1 MKIAWFCI
9 PAHGHTNPT
18 LGLVK
23 ALTEAGHQVW
33 YFSFEEFREKI
44 EGAGATFIGCDGYD
58 FEMEDKG
65 NADRVGKDKVYATEL
80 LVSSTLAL
88 DEMTARMIDEIK
100 PDIVVSD
107 SVAFWGKLAA
117 MKHGLPYVS
126 STTTFAFNRYS
137 AKYMQESVWDIAR
150 MLIAM
155 PRINKQIK
163 RLREKGYPVKSILD
177 IVQNDNDTNTIVYT
191 SRYFQPCSETF
202 SDKYHFIGPSIR
214 PITKPVEKTA
224 VGPTGTSITKLLG
237 EKLDPPTEKDKKSL
251 PVPGE
256 GEAFSAVLHPAYL
269 KKADINTFSVDRSS
283 DDFKELFKSIERFGV
298 KDPVLAR
305 FNKDGDLEILSGQ
318 RRHLIA
324 SELNYPVPT
333 IIQQLDDD
341 DARILVADG
350 NLHREHISTYD
361 LSRALRMK
369 ADSMK
374 RKAGRK
380 LRGVKGGPET
390 DELIAK
396 EMGMSTMKLN
406 RLMKLSEATQQ
417 ICDLVDDGTIAVSIA
432 YNIAFL
438 QPKHQD
444 MVADMI
450 GINVKVNNEN
460 TTNLK
465 KIAARYPRYTFCRH
479 FCVT

>member
-224 VGPTGTSITKLLG
+224 DQTVYISMGTVNQNREFYRNCISVLASTGWQVIISMGTNTDRFENLPENIQVYESVDQMAVLSIADVFITHCGMNSASEGLYFGVPLVLFPQTPEQDAVARRTKELSAGVRL
-237 EKLDPPTEKDKKSL
+237 KSISEKDILDALNQVLNDPKYKEGAAKVSGSFKACGGSAEARCFLESL
-251 PVPGE
+251 
-256 GEAFSAVLHPAYL
+256 S
-269 KKADINTFSVDRSS
+269 N
-283 DDFKELFKSIERFGV
+283 
-298 KDPVLAR
+298 
-305 FNKDGDLEILSGQ
+305 
-318 RRHLIA
+318 
-324 SELNYPVPT
+324 
-333 IIQQLDDD
+333 
-341 DARILVADG
+341 
-350 NLHREHISTYD
+350 
-361 LSRALRMK
+361 
-369 ADSMK
+369 
-374 RKAGRK
+374 
-380 LRGVKGGPET
+380 
-390 DELIAK
+390 
-396 EMGMSTMKLN
+396 
-406 RLMKLSEATQQ
+406 
-417 ICDLVDDGTIAVSIA
+417 
-432 YNIAFL
+432 
-438 QPKHQD
+438 
-444 MVADMI
+444 
-450 GINVKVNNEN
+450 
-460 TTNLK
+460 
-465 KIAARYPRYTFCRH
+465 
-479 FCVT
+479 